1 MLHTLR
7 ANWYFI
13 RFSLVQRHRV
23 SIILHRHQKVVWSWY
38 HLMMGNWFESQTI
51 CLNNSWEKGNEC
63 FIEIENSYDD
73 MSNTF
78 TFNDNVILE
87 L

>member
-1 MLHTLR
+1 
-7 ANWYFI
+7 
-13 RFSLVQRHRV
+13 
-23 SIILHRHQKVVWSWY
+23 
-38 HLMMGNWFESQTI
+38 MMGNWFESQTI